1 MYNTRFFAKF
11 KQLNLPKAKATITY
25 NSAKDQIKIESEKL
39 LKNFFID
46 HKEHYVHFSDNYF
59 DVVPGFPVTVTVLGD
74 KKLAEVKA
82 GLKFTSLRQAN

>member
-1 MYNTRFFAKF
+1 
-11 KQLNLPKAKATITY
+11 
-25 NSAKDQIKIESEKL
+25 L